1 MGKLGKILLLFLV
14 FICVIL
20 AGLSLFVHF
29 YLTEDRVKALV
40 IPQAEKTLG
49 RTVQISG
56 IDIGLFSGITV
67 KDFTVKEADGHT
79 DFVSTKEFVLRYD
92 FLPLLHKEIVV
103 SKIHLDAPYVSVY
116 RDKDGCFNF
125 ETLSVLEDVQPGKQ
139 KPEKQKPENTGKP
152 SSALLPLALT
162 VNEVIVDNAQFVV
175 RDALKEIPDTDL
187 KADLKVSLDVGRDL
201 ASLRYQGD
209 LRFDADTEYGELR
222 PHIFGKSDFD
232 QDQLGYTVDVN
243 LEKEQIRLSGE
254 AKNYAKVP
262 EVRLDVSS
270 DRINI
275 DHLLVLASGL
285 PAEAEDKEKG
295 NSTDVKT
302 DSTTVSESALP
313 PGFKAAGEVRIDQAL
328 YSGLVFKDFLLQ
340 YGLDKGILTVKDLS
354 TGVADG
360 QVTSKIKIDIN
371 RPGLAYDGQFEIKS
385 VKVEGLLAPL
395 APKAKDMISGT
406 LQSHLTFSGAGTEWP
421 KLGDVLVLD
430 GKYGLHDGRVS
441 NTPVTAAIAGLL
453 GLDEINNISFE
464 HLDGSIHI
472 TDGQMDLDTQMTG
485 KHVNAEAEG
494 TVGLDGKLNLPV
506 SLHFSPELSEKL
518 RDRAS
523 VARYLTD
530 ETGDIDIS
538 LKLAGTVT
546 RPYPTLDTAGVQEQ
560 IKETIRKKA
569 IEELGK
575 AFSGEKKTK

>member
-201 ASLRYQGD
+201 TSLRYQGD

-232 QDQLGYTVDVN
+232 QDRLGYTVDVN

-254 AKNYAKVP
+254 VKNYAKAP

-285 PAEAEDKEKG
+285 PAEVQDEEKG

-302 DSTTVSESALP
+302 DSTAVPESALP
-313 PGFKAAGEVRIDQAL
+313 PGFKAAGVVRIDQAL
-328 YSGLVFKDFLLQ
+328 YRGLVFKDFLLQ

-385 VKVEGLLAPL
+385 VKVEGLLVSL

-406 LQSHLTFSGAGTEWP
+406 LQSHLTFSGSGTEWP
-421 KLGDVLVLD
+421 KLGDFLVLD

-464 HLDGSIHI
+464 DLDGSIHI

-485 KHVNAEAEG
+485 EHVNAEARG
-494 TVGLDGKLNLPV
+494 AVGLDGKLNLPV

-518 RDRAS
+518 RDSAS
-523 VARYLTD
+523 VAGYLAD

-546 RPYPTLDTAGVQEQ
+546 RPYPTLDTTGVKGK

-569 IEELGK
+569 IEELGR

>member
-29 YLTEDRVKALV
+29 YLTEDRVKALI

-49 RTVQISG
+49 RTVQIAG
-56 IDIGLFSGITV
+56 IDAGLFSGITV
-67 KDFTVKEADGHT
+67 KDFRVKEADGHT

-103 SKIHLDAPYVSVY
+103 SKIYLDTPYVSVY
-116 RDKDGCFNF
+116 RDKGGCFNF
-125 ETLSVLEDVQPGKQ
+125 ETLAVLSDTQ
-139 KPEKQKPENTGKP
+139 PEKQKSENTGRP
-152 SSALLPLALT
+152 SSASLPLALT
-162 VNEVIVDNAQFVV
+162 VNEVIVDNAQFVI

-187 KADLKVSLDVGRDL
+187 NADLKVSLDVGRDL

-209 LRFDADTEYGELR
+209 LRFDADTEYRELR

-232 QDQLGYTVDVN
+232 QDRLGYTVDVN
-243 LEKEQIRLSGE
+243 LEEEQIRLSGE
-254 AKNYAKVP
+254 VKNYAKVP
-262 EVRLDVSS
+262 EVLLDVSS
-270 DRINI
+270 DSINI

-285 PAEAEDKEKG
+285 PAEAQDGGKE
-295 NSTDVKT
+295 NSGDVKT
-302 DSTTVSESALP
+302 NSTTAPGPALP
-313 PGFKAAGEVRIDQAL
+313 PGLKAAGEVRIDQTL
-328 YSGLVFKDFLLQ
+328 YRGLVLKDFLLQ

-354 TGVADG
+354 TRVADG
-360 QVTSKIKIDIN
+360 QVNSKMKVDIN
-371 RPGLAYDGQFEIKS
+371 RPGLAYDGQFDIKS
-385 VKVEGLLAPL
+385 VKIEGLLASL

-406 LQSHLTFSGAGTEWP
+406 LQSQLTFSGAGIEWP
-421 KLGDVLVLD
+421 KLGDDLILD
-430 GKYGLHDGRVS
+430 GTYGLHDGRVS
-441 NTPVTAAIAGLL
+441 NIPVTAAIAGLL
-453 GLDEINNISFE
+453 GLDELNNMSFE
-464 HLDGSIHI
+464 DLDGSIHV

-506 SLHFSPELSEKL
+506 RLHFSPELSEKL
-518 RDRAS
+518 RKRAS
-523 VARYLTD
+523 VAKYLAD
-530 ETGDIDIS
+530 KTGEIDIS

-560 IKETIRKKA
+560 IKEAVRKKA
-569 IEELGK
+569 IEELGR
-575 AFSGEKKTK
+575 AFSEEKKAK